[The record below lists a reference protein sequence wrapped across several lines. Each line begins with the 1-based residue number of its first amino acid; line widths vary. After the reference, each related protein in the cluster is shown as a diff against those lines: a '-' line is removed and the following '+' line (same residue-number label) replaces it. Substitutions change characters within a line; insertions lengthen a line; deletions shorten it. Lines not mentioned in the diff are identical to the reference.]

1 MPRSIYAFAL
11 SCLLASPAFAAP
23 ECPASSPAQMDV
35 VLQTIT
41 AAPGCQAAYKIME
54 ACAFG
59 SSADVQTGASVVEK
73 CQPGIAPRF
82 RSAFDR
88 ERKACIANYAKQDGT
103 MYRSMAS
110 FCVAKAAV
118 KYNRQSRGASAGQ

>member
-1 MPRSIYAFAL
+1 MPRFIIAL
-11 SCLLASPAFAAP
+11 ALPLITASAALAAP
-23 ECPASSPAQMDV
+23 ECPASSPAQMEAIV
-35 VLQTIT
+35 RAIS
-41 AAPGCQAAYKIME
+41 AAPDCQPAYRIME

-73 CQPGIAPRF
+73 CEPGIAPRLKA
-82 RSAFDR
+82 AFDR
-88 ERKACIANYAKQDGT
+88 ERKACIAKYAKQDGT

-118 KYNRQSRGASAGQ
+118 KYNRQSHGGSAGK